1 MSIHSINELALIVVD
16 GLLVFSFF
24 GVILIARPPFLFGGA
39 LEKPSEVV
47 PSGKR
52 MVSVMLE
59 RFFSSC
65 RCWASSGFTGLL

>member
-1 MSIHSINELALIVVD
+1 MNELSSALIDIDV
-16 GLLVFSFF
+16 LLVFSFF

-52 MVSVMLE
+52 MISVMLG
-59 RFFSSC
+59 RFLSSC
-65 RCWASSGFTGLL
+65 RCWASSGFIGLL

>member
-1 MSIHSINELALIVVD
+1 MQAVSIHSMNELDLVD
-16 GLLVFSFF
+16 IDGPLVFSFF

-52 MVSVMLE
+52 MVSVMLGGS
-59 RFFSSC
+59 FHLADVGSHLVS
-65 RCWASSGFTGLL
+65 

>member
-1 MSIHSINELALIVVD
+1 MNELDLVD
-16 GLLVFSFF
+16 IDGPLVFSFL

-52 MVSVMLE
+52 MISVMLG
-59 RFFSSC
+59 RFFHLADVWSHLVS
-65 RCWASSGFTGLL
+65 